1 MAPTSATT
9 TAGSTPPSRARSFA
23 RQSTARPRC
32 CSMTNRSVRPRAR
45 KSIASLRARSCDDPF
60 RRSSRTLGIARSP
73 SVGSWEVRGM
83 EISLSGRSAIVTGG
97 SKGIGLA
104 VATRFA
110 QSGADVAIVARGK
123 ETLDEAVA
131 AIKKAAKGRVVSAQA
146 DVGVAADIQRA
157 YDEVMKA
164 FGKVDIIVN
173 NAGTSRAMPF
183 EKVTD
188 DILMG
193 DIEQKLFAAVRL
205 IRLVAPQM
213 KERRWGRIINVLNI
227 GAKAPRPNSMP
238 TSVSRAAG
246 MAMTKALSAEFAPHN
261 VLVNAMLVGFIEAD
275 QHVQAAKKANVPLA
289 DYYKARE
296 KEIPLGRA
304 GKAEEFANLACFLA
318 SDQGGYITG
327 TATNVDGGRS
337 PGV

>member
-1 MAPTSATT
+1 
-9 TAGSTPPSRARSFA
+9 
-23 RQSTARPRC
+23 
-32 CSMTNRSVRPRAR
+32 
-45 KSIASLRARSCDDPF
+45 
-60 RRSSRTLGIARSP
+60 
-73 SVGSWEVRGM
+73 M

-97 SKGIGLA
+97 SKGIGFA

-110 QSGADVAIVARGK
+110 QSGADVAIVARTR
-123 ETLDEAVA
+123 ETIDEAVN
-131 AIKKAAKGRVVSAQA
+131 AIKKTAKARVIGVSA
-146 DVGVAADIQRA
+146 DVGMAADIQRA
-157 YDEVMKA
+157 YDETVKV

-173 NAGTSRAMPF
+173 NAGTSRAAPF
-183 EKVTD
+183 EKLTD
-188 DILMG
+188 EILHL

-238 TSVSRAAG
+238 TSLSRAAG
-246 MAMTKALSAEFAPHN
+246 MALTKALATEFAPHN

-275 QHVQAAKKANVPLA
+275 QHVQSAKKANVPLA
-289 DYYKARE
+289 EYYKARE
-296 KEIPLGRA
+296 KEVPLGRV

-318 SDQGGYITG
+318 SDASGYIAG

-337 PGV
+337 PVV

>member
-1 MAPTSATT
+1 
-9 TAGSTPPSRARSFA
+9 
-23 RQSTARPRC
+23 
-32 CSMTNRSVRPRAR
+32 
-45 KSIASLRARSCDDPF
+45 
-60 RRSSRTLGIARSP
+60 
-73 SVGSWEVRGM
+73 M

-131 AIKKAAKGRVVSAQA
+131 AIKKTAKESNKVRVIGVQA
-146 DVGVAADIQRA
+146 DVGVAADIQRG
-157 YDEVMKA
+157 YGEVMKA

-188 DILMG
+188 EILMG

-213 KERRWGRIINVLNI
+213 KERKWGRIINVLNI

-275 QHVQAAKKANVPLA
+275 QHVQAAKKANIPIA

-304 GKAEEFANLACFLA
+304 GKAEEFANLACFLV
-318 SDQGGYITG
+318 SEQGGYITG

-337 PGV
+337 PVV

>member
-1 MAPTSATT
+1 
-9 TAGSTPPSRARSFA
+9 
-23 RQSTARPRC
+23 
-32 CSMTNRSVRPRAR
+32 
-45 KSIASLRARSCDDPF
+45 
-60 RRSSRTLGIARSP
+60 
-73 SVGSWEVRGM
+73 M

-110 QSGADVAIVARGK
+110 QSGADVAVVARGK
-123 ETLDEAVA
+123 ESLDEAVA
-131 AIKKAAKGRVVSAQA
+131 AIKNTPKEGHKARVIGVQA

-164 FGKVDIIVN
+164 FAKVDIIVN

-188 DILMG
+188 EILHG

-275 QHVQAAKKANVPLA
+275 QHVQAAKKANIPIA

-337 PGV
+337 PVV